1 MTSHQ
6 PEDESKTG
14 ALSKTSI
21 ELLLINLINL
31 IENVGK
37 FASVPS
43 VCEHLLRTLHIVIL
57 FLDDVQLSGMPLVI
71 ASSISYF
78 PPSVHI
84 SVIELLCSVVIP
96 LVYSKQCQESFAIDS
111 IPSILTTVFQHVES
125 AECHSWLIESLLSRK
140 RELYKDLLMVIA
152 YGPTEARL
160 PAVCHLFHYWPD
172 LCPSAFQ
179 SCDALKPKHY
189 TWEPW
194 RPVTCERTDCPNK
207 AGKTFAMKMTTDAQ
221 ISVRHGNKPPPFYVC
236 LDCADALNRRDFD
249 QLTDILL
256 PSRQI
261 SSVCESKTCR
271 SKNNTGVIT
280 CFSVECAFLNGN
292 RPIRFCETCHLIRH
306 SSQLAA
312 PDGHCTSASESS
324 GNDHI
329 YQTQIPDVWS
339 SSLDLQPCML
349 ESIIVLSRESNP
361 RWRQLLLG
369 PSEDGRTA
377 GGSAGNSLGGQST
390 PAAPAGPGGPQMPPE
405 FLTAGA
411 IGAAAQVLGTAP
423 SVLSGQSP
431 QYLPSQQ
438 GGQETTNMTGRT
450 DATGNLRV
458 NYSNLGRFVVGPN
471 GEPELA
477 LEGRYDDEDHK
488 VLAIY
493 GALLAGEKC
502 RPTEKTNTDLLT
514 RVTAGIFN
522 WFLDT
527 VYTTE
532 ATTFYPGQ
540 GTLKRH
546 YELGDLIERVKSEY
560 IMKWVQE
567 VQRTHLEVILAVL
580 LPHPVEVARVGSC
593 WDTLCG
599 KTAVVKHGLSRIGSL
614 IPYDIMT
621 FETWDYIIPYWLEA
635 IRTEVKP
642 DDYRELEIIL
652 KKIFDATAGPFP
664 FLPSKVYHFATDRF
678 VDASVAVQDQV
689 LSWLEIL
696 TAVDVS
702 IPMKEL
708 LTMFRYGTAAFAKN
722 NKFYEYVSTVDHR
735 DTNHCESDSED
746 LTYSDCASLGS
757 ECLDCCFDEED
768 EQDSIEGSGS
778 DGESQHRV
786 LHEKTGRGDD
796 DLLNE
801 EREEDY
807 AEYAD
812 DESTGLLA
820 SDGQCIK
827 KNAIRFF
834 LSEKKSTK
842 QATNVEEKPKVA
854 EDSYALR
861 EVVPYREKKRARNT
875 KRQSRRYSVRQDGN
889 RRISPRHKKIILYR
903 ATRCLGQ
910 MLDLIVKQLRL
921 CDPFGHTG
929 FTQETP
935 QLVLCLLTDML
946 QLRWTPSGLN
956 SEASEQRLPDRQS
969 LLSNKCLGHCT
980 APSPTVSPTSAP
992 GVSGLAALMATTGA
1006 SDSANC
1012 CLFCQDVCYWFEMAS
1027 RLCQHLAPASPPAL
1041 PRLDLTVEAVRAFNV
1056 KPDYPK
1062 WRKNLAS
1069 NDAVKHVD
1077 VRALDEVAS
1086 TSSSF
1091 SSLSASMEPCEADL
1105 LTFPPTLRLIYQLFR
1120 CLMGVKGCAG
1130 VAYSPQ
1136 TGPDDSFRNIPTDE
1150 FSRVPADGAS
1160 SSSTAAGDADYSAP
1174 VIPLSEDSFKGFQSH
1189 PPRDPVV
1196 LRNILECLTFLVRVG
1211 NVLQNVLNA
1220 AHRSAERPPQTA
1232 PSAPPLSQPPLG
1244 RSPRASGQASTGV
1257 TAAVSSL
1264 NVQASFVIYLIEH
1277 CLIPSM
1283 WNLLTV
1289 EHSHLASW
1297 VLPLLLQS
1305 LTVPGMPGVF
1315 LQLIEKECTDADWK
1329 VRFHAYEKI
1338 FCLLRQLDM
1347 AVLSG
1352 FFNGPA
1358 SKTITFGRQ
1367 PTTSAIGSAGSGVS
1381 SRAGRL
1387 AAKVGGFRGGHGAL
1401 SGPTTATDGWVG
1413 GNRGTLAPLHPFILN
1428 AVAHVFCRLIGSLDD
1443 YNSVVAQRTAFH
1455 LSALDDNALM
1465 CCTHCLE
1472 HQFDTVAADRSL
1484 ILQRM
1489 HQLSCALSNRQIFS
1503 WDFFIDRFG
1512 ILSIEAQIN
1521 EKSKPDIDSV
1531 SDLNNMNKRG
1541 DVFQQQFNRAVFAM
1555 AGSDC
1560 LPSIAG
1566 TRGNA
1571 AKNTK
1576 AADSCERGKGQ
1587 VLHSKT
1593 SEGGQRT
1600 SEDGEQP
1607 AVDSTDDRSRTQ
1619 PAEQRRPR
1627 PSVIK
1632 LTGFFPGSSGGTDF
1646 MDSAN
1651 KFLSSLQIK
1660 LDEEGSDRGTLH
1672 QWVRLLL
1679 RFMATVDIDGS
1690 FQGGKNRRGAAGD
1703 ELKNKKSLSK
1713 VQRHLAL
1720 LLGYSD
1726 QAFNIPPYK
1735 LRNSTVFHAFI
1746 SHVADV
1752 LDRNPPMG
1760 SCILHQT
1767 LVVLQ
1772 VCASPQRYANDW
1784 QAPNFTLR
1792 LLEPHIRH
1800 HWLNTLLI
1808 ILYKYEYNSPTGLL
1822 NMNSSGSGSQKMSGD
1837 LLSIGGD
1844 YPPSQLNT
1852 GGIAGTEHSGPGYV
1866 GMGSGRSGGFSPGHV
1881 QQFGVTNPSLVPGGS
1896 SSQWGN
1902 VSPGG
1907 TRGIVE
1913 YLIKIVLNTLETQ
1926 VHVCK
1931 EKTDEDLL
1939 ESPTVFIPRL
1949 REASGVSAEEKINRD
1964 MEVRSPI
1971 QEADDEVVMPG
1982 ITISQE
1988 TVSEGSDSESDS
2000 SEALPIHN
2008 TDVLSSSLR
2017 ESLLTTDKTRNFYL
2031 FPSRNKAQN
2040 VCENNKRRGQ
2050 VQYTKKCK
2058 DQDLVSGLRLMSPVM
2073 KKKSNRVLNDTL
2085 GDSSLSDTKSV
2096 SPESQ
2101 NILLLPKTQQ
2111 NVAPGTVSTE
2121 EKAIIPPTI
2130 LDTGDRRHPC
2140 QASSTGGPFTL
2151 TADLKAEKTLEKP
2164 VTHRSESYEKSVEL
2178 EACSLLK
2185 VNPGDVATELFAKPG
2200 LSRPQMPPKK
2210 QPHVNE
2216 RPPLTR
2222 VSEIDYELLK
2232 ADPLAGEEPTH
2243 PDSDANLNQRG
2254 PSGNSRRVSSLRRL
2268 RKNSGTPKM
2277 STSMASV
2284 IATAALS
2291 TERCP
2296 WCQGVLE
2303 SHDEATIG
2311 LGIACLAT
2319 FVHREPSMAAPYLI
2333 DMLMVA
2339 SRIATST
2346 PYSWQKSLPHIIVQ
2360 GNSASIARQFLRCT
2374 LYNLAPNGIFV
2385 QLFQT
2390 PIPDITMFQ
2399 AIILVLVNFEEHMS
2413 VFYPITSILDNLN
2426 KRKTLP
2432 FETLNVILENL
2443 ALYLENLPRLTEE
2456 PKWNHFVSSG
2466 WAEIMSPFETFFRK
2480 LSQLHPLPNNF
2491 MATFRSMTC
2500 LLRAPTSST
2509 FKQGVTDAY
2518 ASILRLI
2525 IEQCHFQLSQL
2536 IEICSL
2542 CNRTFKERA
2551 KSQLTKVVVDSLL
2564 NAIKFRVCLPDENLL
2579 KSLQLILMDSGGT
2592 LEPNQISEG
2601 ITNIFNPQTFHLFS
2615 TGAAELMRPH
2625 IMDCLSILADVHTI
2639 HKVKQAQKMA
2649 AQPVGSDGYHSDGG
2663 GLHGPG
2669 SIGHN
2674 TGVGGLGYVAT
2685 GAVGACASSGGIGS
2699 SGGGVTNSVGG
2710 SGPSHPTTNAPS
2722 LHEDTIGA
2730 HLKSGIAQF
2739 VALELSR
2746 NSSVKDEE
2754 LLMLLSPG
2762 LVVDENVPATD
2773 VQRKSTKLPNISTKP
2788 QPSGSLS
2795 GGSFRSVGGAVGA
2808 GGGGGSFNTQRQS
2821 SRGST
2826 ILGLGSLQAPR
2837 TMTSSVGQLGS
2848 ECERGSKLDESS
2860 STSASKVGV
2869 GEQSSPLVTPGV
2881 PKLNSGNTG
2890 HISLAVPSLV
2900 TRSPSIASVLAT
2912 PGAGQQALMSI
2923 GHFALMPTLT
2933 HTTRIDAP
2941 ILQYLPWLKSIPSAV
2956 QQGPR
2961 DFLQCVER
2969 VRTLT
2974 WLLLGATM
2982 HTALTRDATG
2992 LTCKPIPFIFVT
3004 SVADLVK
3011 FIISGF
3017 PEQKKQQSVAVMSSL
3032 YHAFLLCQVWTVYCE
3047 ALGSLHSTTTP
3058 AYKAANATAMEFWIK
3073 IMPTIIHLLSI
3084 SDDLVAIN
3092 GHLLTVLEELRECRS
3107 VIVDK
3112 LISLWIP
3119 ILTGKQRQLTG
3130 NMLKRLQKCI
3140 EWKPPEPEGRIH
3152 ALINSATSL
3161 TNSGTS
3167 GLNRLPRKPVPLF
3180 AYAGNVDVNAC
3191 SANALN
3197 GCNHLEGA
3205 CAGHSLSPGLH
3216 SSFNGIESPPVNVT
3230 FAEGCGCNGIG
3241 NSGFLSTRL
3250 VRWLR
3255 KQIFVLGRNEDQHST
3270 ASHIFI
3276 H

>member
-57 FLDDVQLSGMPLVI
+57 FLDDVQLNGMPLVI

-256 PSRQI
+256 PSRQ
-261 SSVCESKTCR
+261 
-271 SKNNTGVIT
+271 
-280 CFSVECAFLNGN
+280 
-292 RPIRFCETCHLIRH
+292 
-306 SSQLAA
+306 
-312 PDGHCTSASESS
+312 
-324 GNDHI
+324 
-329 YQTQIPDVWS
+329 
-339 SSLDLQPCML
+339 
-349 ESIIVLSRESNP
+349 
-361 RWRQLLLG
+361 
-369 PSEDGRTA
+369 
-377 GGSAGNSLGGQST
+377 
-390 PAAPAGPGGPQMPPE
+390 
-405 FLTAGA
+405 
-411 IGAAAQVLGTAP
+411 
-423 SVLSGQSP
+423 
-431 QYLPSQQ
+431 
-438 GGQETTNMTGRT
+438 GRT

-652 KKIFDATAGPFP
+652 
-664 FLPSKVYHFATDRF
+664 
-678 VDASVAVQDQV
+678 
-689 LSWLEIL
+689 
-696 TAVDVS
+696 
-702 IPMKEL
+702 
-708 LTMFRYGTAAFAKN
+708 N
-722 NKFYEYVSTVDHR
+722 
-735 DTNHCESDSED
+735 
-746 LTYSDCASLGS
+746 
-757 ECLDCCFDEED
+757 
-768 EQDSIEGSGS
+768 
-778 DGESQHRV
+778 
-786 LHEKTGRGDD
+786 
-796 DLLNE
+796 
-801 EREEDY
+801 
-807 AEYAD
+807 
-812 DESTGLLA
+812 
-820 SDGQCIK
+820 
-827 KNAIRFF
+827 
-834 LSEKKSTK
+834 
-842 QATNVEEKPKVA
+842 
-854 EDSYALR
+854 
-861 EVVPYREKKRARNT
+861 
-875 KRQSRRYSVRQDGN
+875 
-889 RRISPRHKKIILYR
+889 
-903 ATRCLGQ
+903 
-910 MLDLIVKQLRL
+910 
-921 CDPFGHTG
+921 
-929 FTQETP
+929 
-935 QLVLCLLTDML
+935 
-946 QLRWTPSGLN
+946 
-956 SEASEQRLPDRQS
+956 
-969 LLSNKCLGHCT
+969 
-980 APSPTVSPTSAP
+980 
-992 GVSGLAALMATTGA
+992 
-1006 SDSANC
+1006 
-1012 CLFCQDVCYWFEMAS
+1012 
-1027 RLCQHLAPASPPAL
+1027 
-1041 PRLDLTVEAVRAFNV
+1041 
-1056 KPDYPK
+1056 
-1062 WRKNLAS
+1062 
-1069 NDAVKHVD
+1069 
-1077 VRALDEVAS
+1077 
-1086 TSSSF
+1086 
-1091 SSLSASMEPCEADL
+1091 SLSASMEPCEADL

-1130 VAYSPQ
+1130 VAYSPH

-1329 VRFHAYEKI
+1329 VRFQAYEKI

-1571 AKNTK
+1571 AKSTK
-1576 AADSCERGKGQ
+1576 AADACERGKGQ

-1632 LTGFFPGSSGGTDF
+1632 LTGFFPGSSSGTDF

-1822 NMNSSGSGSQKMSGD
+1822 SMNSSGSGSQKMSGD

-1949 REASGVSAEEKINRD
+1949 REASGVSAEDKINRD

-2151 TADLKAEKTLEKP
+2151 TAD
-2164 VTHRSESYEKSVEL
+2164 
-2178 EACSLLK
+2178 
-2185 VNPGDVATELFAKPG
+2185 
-2200 LSRPQMPPKK
+2200 
-2210 QPHVNE
+2210 
-2216 RPPLTR
+2216 
-2222 VSEIDYELLK
+2222 
-2232 ADPLAGEEPTH
+2232 
-2243 PDSDANLNQRG
+2243 
-2254 PSGNSRRVSSLRRL
+2254 
-2268 RKNSGTPKM
+2268 
-2277 STSMASV
+2277 
-2284 IATAALS
+2284 
-2291 TERCP
+2291 
-2296 WCQGVLE
+2296 
-2303 SHDEATIG
+2303 
-2311 LGIACLAT
+2311 
-2319 FVHREPSMAAPYLI
+2319 
-2333 DMLMVA
+2333 
-2339 SRIATST
+2339 
-2346 PYSWQKSLPHIIVQ
+2346 
-2360 GNSASIARQFLRCT
+2360 
-2374 LYNLAPNGIFV
+2374 
-2385 QLFQT
+2385 
-2390 PIPDITMFQ
+2390 ITMFQ

-2443 ALYLENLPRLTEE
+2443 ALYLENLPRLTDE

-2579 KSLQLILMDSGGT
+2579 KSLQ
-2592 LEPNQISEG
+2592 
-2601 ITNIFNPQTFHLFS
+2601 
-2615 TGAAELMRPH
+2615 
-2625 IMDCLSILADVHTI
+2625 
-2639 HKVKQAQKMA
+2639 VKQAQKMA

-2699 SGGGVTNSVGG
+2699 SVGGVTNSVGG

-2837 TMTSSVGQLGS
+2837 MMTSSVGQLGS
-2848 ECERGSKLDESS
+2848 ECERGSKLEESS

-3119 ILTGKQRQLTG
+3119 ILTGKQRQ
-3130 NMLKRLQKCI
+3130 M
-3140 EWKPPEPEGRIH
+3140 EGFSERF
-3152 ALINSATSL
+3152 S
-3161 TNSGTS
+3161 
-3167 GLNRLPRKPVPLF
+3167 
-3180 AYAGNVDVNAC
+3180 
-3191 SANALN
+3191 
-3197 GCNHLEGA
+3197 
-3205 CAGHSLSPGLH
+3205 
-3216 SSFNGIESPPVNVT
+3216 
-3230 FAEGCGCNGIG
+3230 CNG
-3241 NSGFLSTRL
+3241 
-3250 VRWLR
+3250 VRV
-3255 KQIFVLGRNEDQHST
+3255 Q
-3270 ASHIFI
+3270 
-3276 H
+3276 